1 MKKFPI
7 QVGQFEAFVAVIRQ
21 SPNGYVHVLK
31 NFDSF
36 KVVDNCVNVLSSA
49 CCQKRALLKR
59 DCSEIFKTFALNKE
73 VNQDF
78 FNFFKQSY
86 GFEEVTILE
95 GEVVLASY

>member
-7 QVGQFEAFVAVIRQ
+7 QVGQFETLVSIIRQ
-21 SPNGYVHVLK
+21 SPSSYAEIVK

-36 KVVDNCVNVLSSA
+36 KVVDNCFSVVSSA
-49 CCQKRALLKR
+49 CCQKRALLKN

-86 GFEEVTILE
+86 GFGEVIILE
-95 GEVVLASY
+95 GEIVLVSY